1 MPIESATN
9 ISQLN
14 TSYPASTDGVKE
26 GDDHIRLI
34 KQVLQSTF
42 PNITG
47 PVTKTHTELNRVYNE
62 VPIGAIMMWSGSNAS
77 IPSGYALCNGQTV
90 SRTDG
95 GGTITTPDLRDRFIV
110 GSGTSYTTGNTGG
123 ANTVALTSGQMPSH
137 THGLNLNI
145 WTGGAGGHNHS
156 VNDPGHAHG
165 YGIKVSDRT
174 GAGDGFIVGPN
185 TAGTWGFGTNGAG
198 TGISINGVGDH
209 AHAVGWTASI
219 NNTGSGEA
227 HENRP
232 PYFALAFIM
241 KV

>member
-1 MPIESATN
+1 M
-9 ISQLN
+9 
-14 TSYPASTDGVKE
+14 
-26 GDDHIRLI
+26 
-34 KQVLQSTF
+34 
-42 PNITG
+42 
-47 PVTKTHTELNRVYNE
+47 
-62 VPIGAIMMWSGSNAS
+62 
-77 IPSGYALCNGQTV
+77 

-95 GGTITTPDLRDRFIV
+95 VGTITTPDLRDRFIV

-123 ANTVALTSGQMPSH
+123 ANSVTLTSGQIPAH

-145 WTGGAGGHNHS
+145 WTGGAGGHSHS

-165 YGIKVSDRT
+165 ITIRASDRT
-174 GAGDGFIVGPN
+174 GAGNGFIAGPN
-185 TAGTWGFGTNGAG
+185 TANFGYGTDGAG

-219 NNTGSGEA
+219 NNAGGDGS